1 MVNKIDYSP
10 KWPTAFKIKRALVTI
25 MNYFKNKVVWITGAS
40 SGIGEALA
48 QALSAEGAS
57 IILSSRRADELER
70 VRKACTNPGK
80 TKIVTVDLLDTASLA
95 AKTADAVAAFGHI
108 DVIVH
113 NGGISQRSLV
123 SETSMQVQR
132 KVMEV
137 DYFSYVELTNHLL
150 PYFLKQGSGHFVV
163 ISSVMGKIG
172 TPLRSAYA
180 AAKHALH
187 GFFDCLRA
195 EVYDKN
201 IQVTVITPGYIRTN
215 VTMNALKGD
224 GSAVAEVG
232 HNIANGLPAD
242 DAAKQIMKAVAAG
255 KFEAYVGKNSLEKVA
270 LYINRFAPS
279 LLKKMAR
286 KQVPK

>member
-1 MVNKIDYSP
+1 
-10 KWPTAFKIKRALVTI
+10 